1 MDAHPGPATTA
12 NVQDDTIPDPVEFI
26 WIFLPLPHP
35 IGLPDKWTA
44 QRQLDPL
51 DMARRGIHYS
61 VDLSVLIHQVDRSA
75 NVVASDFADV
85 TKAAFRAVT
94 WEVRDADKAEN
105 TGDLPPKIADDL
117 RTAITLAE
125 VALAWPHDSD
135 VEVAI
140 DLAVEAVRQLQIAVA
155 AITEGSVRLISRATL
170 PLFVPVFRG
179 VVFMDGQ
186 HPAFED
192 YSPRL
197 NEDASPVA
205 HSVKPPDLSDEQLRD
220 LNCALFQLSGHSP
233 FRSYVD
239 LRREAMVQRRVDGNG
254 RLAVVCLAAAGEVF
268 LDTLLQLMLW
278 EERVEPS
285 DAAVIFDRAKRHQY
299 RVMTQ
304 FPDRLKGAWDPNGAG
319 AVGDYFRNL
328 VSVRHRVVH
337 VGHNPSA
344 DELDAAW
351 HSLFELEHFIGDRLA
366 APGVFK
372 RFPRTA
378 MLFLGERGVR
388 RRNRWAKWFERLVH
402 DDREPNWAETFSRWR
417 ALLDLELEPH
427 RPEPGADIER
437 IDALLDVDAEGAARG
452 LLHDADAM
460 AGAFAA
466 ADALLAADVIDRFTE
481 VAAMYFADG
490 GSPTFRANVAFKGPL
505 PPNLVWLR
513 ERDVFPEFDP
523 FPGPRVGP
531 GPGPSNDG
539 PADAAGSGGS

>member
-1 MDAHPGPATTA
+1 MDNHGEPSTTDEAHADA
-12 NVQDDTIPDPVEFI
+12 VPDPVEFI

-61 VDLSVLIHQVDRSA
+61 VDLSVLIHQVERSA
-75 NVVASDFADV
+75 NVVASDFIDI
-85 TKAAFRAVT
+85 TRAAFQAVAG
-94 WEVRDADKAEN
+94 DGAGADEPEDS
-105 TGDLPPKIADDL
+105 GDLPPEIADGL
-117 RTAITLAE
+117 RTTITLAE

-135 VEVAI
+135 HAVAI
-140 DLAVEAVRQLQIAVA
+140 DLAVEAIRQLQIAVA
-155 AITEGSVRLISRATL
+155 AVTEGSVRLISRATL
-170 PLFVPVFRG
+170 PLLIPVFRG
-179 VVFMDGQ
+179 AVFMGGQ
-186 HPAFED
+186 HPAFEN
-192 YSPRL
+192 YAPTL
-197 NEDASPVA
+197 NEDASPIA
-205 HSVKPPDLSDEQLRD
+205 HSVKPDDFSEQQLKD
-220 LNCALFQLSGHSP
+220 LNRALFRLSGRSP

-254 RLAVVCLAAAGEVF
+254 RLAVVCLAAGGEVF

-285 DAAVIFDRAKRHQY
+285 DAAVIFDRAKRHQH
-299 RVMTQ
+299 RVATQ
-304 FPDRLKGAWDPNGAG
+304 FPDRLKGDWDPKGAG
-319 AVGDYFRNL
+319 AVADYFRNL

-337 VGHNPSA
+337 VGHNPTV

-351 HSLFELEHFIGDRLA
+351 HSLFELEHFVGDRLT

-417 ALLDLELEPH
+417 ALLDLELEPD
-427 RPEPGADIER
+427 RRLPGAQIAS
-437 IDALLDVDAEGAARG
+437 IDTLLDVDAEGTARG
-452 LLHDADAM
+452 LLHDSAAM
-460 AGAFAA
+460 AGAFVEPDVLFAG
-466 ADALLAADVIDRFTE
+466 DVITRFLE
-481 VAAMYFADG
+481 LAAMYYADG
-490 GSPTFRANVAFKGPL
+490 GTPPFRASIAFSGPVPPDLLWL
-505 PPNLVWLR
+505 P

-523 FPGPRVGP
+523 FPGPRTWPDP
-531 GPGPSNDG
+531 GAETEGSANAQVDG
-539 PADAAGSGGS
+539 G